1 MSNNDYFKQAMDKVN
16 QNDFESSI
24 DLFTKSIKNNPTHK
38 DSYYHRGVSYL
49 NLEKTDLAIFDFS
62 KLIDLDPN
70 YAFYYSCRGFAKSRL
85 GDKHGAIEDYQKSL
99 ELDPDNEITLN
110 NLGLVQEEL
119 GYMEQAKQSFS
130 KSDAIRKQENH
141 QPQTFGDASHQPKK
155 IEPASNDHQPS
166 KSKVVKDIF
175 TKKSTFKEF
184 INFIKNGFKLKDN
197 K

>member
-49 NLEKTDLAIFDFS
+49 NLEKIDLAIFDFN
-62 KLIDLDPN
+62 KLIELDPN

-85 GDKHGAIEDYQKSL
+85 GDKQGAIEDYNKSL
-99 ELDPDNEITLN
+99 ELEPDNEITLN

-119 GYMEQAKQSFS
+119 GYMEQAQQSFS
-130 KSDAIRKQENH
+130 KSDAIRTQENY
-141 QPQTFGDASHQPKK
+141 QPETFGEPSHQPKK
-155 IEPASNDHQPS
+155 INNQTKENLSS

-184 INFIKNGFKLKDN
+184 INFIKNGFKLKE